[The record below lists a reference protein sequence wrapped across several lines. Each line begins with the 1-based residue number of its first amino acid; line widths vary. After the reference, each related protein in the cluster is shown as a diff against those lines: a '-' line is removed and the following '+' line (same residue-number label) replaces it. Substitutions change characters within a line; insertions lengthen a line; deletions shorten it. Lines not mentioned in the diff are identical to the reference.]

1 LQSSTHINNLKIMAK
16 RTTYKCLN
24 CSFKIDN
31 WSDGNPYIATPDGKR
46 HYWHHPGEGY
56 QIQKICE
63 LFVENP
69 SQEQIDSI
77 FQKYAGY
84 ESQYICK
91 ECLGFSMLDES
102 KDTLKCKACSSPD
115 LMLTKDLDG
124 KECPSCR
131 KGKFDEGTFTGI
143 S

>member
-1 LQSSTHINNLKIMAK
+1 MAM

-24 CSFKIDN
+24 CGFKIDN

-46 HYWHHPGEGY
+46 HYWHHPGQDSKIRE
-56 QIQKICE
+56 ICE
-63 LFVENP
+63 LFEENP
-69 SQEQIDSI
+69 SQDEIDRI
-77 FQKYAGY
+77 FQKYSGC

-91 ECLGFSMLDES
+91 KCLGFSMLDES
-102 KDTLKCKACSSPD
+102 KDELKCKACGSSD
-115 LMLTKDLDG
+115 MMLTEELAG

-131 KGKFDEGTFTGI
+131 KGKFDEGECTGI